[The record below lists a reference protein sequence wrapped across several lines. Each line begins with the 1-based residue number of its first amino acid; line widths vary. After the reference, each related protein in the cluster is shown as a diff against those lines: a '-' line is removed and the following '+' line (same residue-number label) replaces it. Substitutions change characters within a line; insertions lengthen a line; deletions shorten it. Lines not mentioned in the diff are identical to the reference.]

1 MMQNFVILFV
11 GGVFAD
17 YPYYTDYNSYNSEF
31 YAPTSSNISSRL
43 HGIKRTWDPNGPF
56 TFGLETSLEIP
67 LADLG
72 VSLKASLP
80 FSWTFNGGSRR
91 VFSGR

>member
-1 MMQNFVILFV
+1 MQTFVILFLGSV
-11 GGVFAD
+11 VAD
-17 YPYYTDYNSYNSEF
+17 YPYYTDYNSYYNSI
-31 YAPTSSNISSRL
+31 YAPTTSNISSRL

-72 VSLKASLP
+72 VSLSASLP
-80 FSWTFNGGSRR
+80 FSWTFNGASGR

>member
-1 MMQNFVILFV
+1 MMQTFVILFLGSV
-11 GGVFAD
+11 VAD
-17 YPYYTDYNSYNSEF
+17 YPYYTDYNSYNSI
-31 YAPTSSNISSRL
+31 YAPTTSNISSRL

-72 VSLKASLP
+72 VSLSASLP
-80 FSWTFNGGSRR
+80 FSWTFNGASRR